1 MPLPASL
8 ANSLELP
15 VVGSPLFIVSGP
27 ELVIAQCKAGI
38 VGSFP
43 ALNARPV
50 EKLDEWLTRIE
61 NELGEYKAQNP
72 GKKVAPYAVNQI
84 CHASNDRL
92 MKDMETC
99 VKHKVP
105 IIITSLRPPIEIV
118 EAAHSYGGV
127 VFHDVINVK
136 HARKAAEQGV
146 DGLILVCAGAGG
158 HAGTLSPFALLREV
172 KQWFKGTILLSG
184 AISDGWGIASALAL
198 GADMAY
204 MGTRFIAT
212 AEANADPAYKAALV
226 EHAAHDIVYSN
237 LFTGVHGNYLG
248 PSIAAAGLDPAN
260 LPDSRQV
267 EDEFRLRRQHEVEG
281 VARHLGLRPGHR
293 PDRGRAAGRRTG
305 RAAEGRV
312 RRRQQRLPQAGAR
325 VTRADLASTINKQT
339 EGWNNEAVATCI
351 DARIRVAGKCCGCRA
366 TTTRTKSA
374 SARPCPTAARLPAS
388 ASSAGRRRPISRRS
402 TPKAAST
409 AARSSS
415 SASTTPTRRRR
426 RSSRPA
432 SWSNRTK
439 CC

>member
-50 EKLDEWLTRIE
+50 EMLDEWLTRIK
-61 NELGEYKAQNP
+61 NELGEYKAQHP
-72 GKKVAPYAVNQI
+72 EKKVAPFAVNQI

-105 IIITSLRPPIEIV
+105 VIITSLRPPIEVV

-136 HARKAAEQGV
+136 HARKAADHGV

-172 KQWFKGTILLSG
+172 KQLFKGTVLLSG

-198 GADMAY
+198 GADLAY
-204 MGTRFIAT
+204 IGTRFIAT
-212 AEANADPAYKAALV
+212 AEANADPAYKAALTK
-226 EHAAHDIVYSN
+226 HA
-237 LFTGVHGNYLG
+237 
-248 PSIAAAGLDPAN
+248 
-260 LPDSRQV
+260 
-267 EDEFRLRRQHEVEG
+267 RR
-281 VARHLGLRPGHR
+281 GHR
-293 PDRGRAAGRRTG
+293 LLQPVHRRARQLSRPLDRGR
-305 RAAEGRV
+305 RASI
-312 RRRQQRLPQAGAR
+312 PP
-325 VTRADLASTINKQT
+325 I
-339 EGWNNEAVATCI
+339 
-351 DARIRVAGKCCGCRA
+351 CR
-366 TTTRTKSA
+366 SA
-374 SARPCPTAARLPAS
+374 
-388 ASSAGRRRPISRRS
+388 
-402 TPKAAST
+402 
-409 AARSSS
+409 
-415 SASTTPTRRRR
+415 TRRR
-426 RSSRPA
+426 
-432 SWSNRTK
+432 
-439 CC
+439 